1 MPSPDVAA
9 YVGLDLLD
17 LDAQQLI
24 EQAIASA
31 STKFVGWTPREG
43 NTEVVLIEELA
54 ALVEED
60 VYGLNRIPD
69 AIVER
74 LLLLMGLTR
83 DLGAAATGSVTFT
96 AGDTAGYTIPAG
108 TALRI
113 DTTGVDDV
121 DVTTNTALTIAAGQ
135 TTGTVAVTARPVGT
149 ANNGVPA
156 GTRLEVLDS
165 VSGISS
171 AVLASGG
178 LAGGR
183 DPEDGDAFLARAA
196 PRLTTLTTTLARA
209 ADVEAYVIS
218 AYPSVARVKVLDLY
232 DANTPQVDPGGSP
245 GNTTIAVAGLG
256 GTAVPGAT
264 LTAIDT
270 DVTNRVVAGL
280 NVTVVNA
287 NVTAIDV
294 AITVLALPGQ
304 TAATV
309 QANVIAAIG
318 TYLNPDTWDWGR
330 LVRRNELIAR
340 ADTAAGVDTVLS
352 VTTPAND
359 LTLTGAAPL
368 AKAGTI
374 TVTVQAP

>member
-9 YVGLDLLD
+9 YVGLELVD

-24 EQAIASA
+24 EQALASA
-31 STKFVGWTPREG
+31 ATKFVGWTPREG

-60 VYGLNRIPD
+60 AYGLNRIPD
-69 AIVER
+69 AVVER
-74 LLLLMGLTR
+74 VLLLMQLTR
-83 DLGAAATGSVTFT
+83 DLGAPATATVTFT

-121 DVTTNTALTIAAGQ
+121 DVTTNTALTITAGQ
-135 TTGTVAVTARPVGT
+135 TTGTVAVTARTVGT

-171 AVLASGG
+171 AVLATG

-196 PRLTTLTTTLARA
+196 PRLATLTTTLARA
-209 ADVEAYVIS
+209 QDVEAYVI
-218 AYPSVARVKVLDLY
+218 ATYPAVTRVKVLDLY

-245 GNTTIAVAGLG
+245 GYTTIAVAGPG
-256 GTAVPGAT
+256 GTAIPGAT
-264 LTAIDT
+264 LTAIDN

-280 NVTVVNA
+280 NVTVTNA
-287 NVTAIDV
+287 NVTPIDV
-294 AITVLALPGQ
+294 TITVLALPGQ
-304 TAATV
+304 TASTV
-309 QANVIAAIG
+309 QANVIAALS
-318 TYLNPDTWDWGR
+318 TYLNPDAWDWGR

-352 VTTPAND
+352 VTIPAND